1 MILLCEEGAW
11 KWAFL
16 AFLLDE
22 ETFLLYFIFY
32 GGEIDPDDEGPPL
45 REGAESGRRRRERR
59 RIEKRKPERKATYSC
74 RHLICHLKSRHNAA
88 FLPSPARQ
96 E

>member
-1 MILLCEEGAW
+1 MGRTWYFSRSSLERGALMMILLCEEGAW

-32 GGEIDPDDEGPPL
+32 GGRLIRTTKD
-45 REGAESGRRRRERR
+45 
-59 RIEKRKPERKATYSC
+59 
-74 RHLICHLKSRHNAA
+74 RH
-88 FLPSPARQ
+88 
-96 E
+96 

>member
-22 ETFLLYFIFY
+22 ETFLLYFIFT
-32 GGEIDPDDEGPPL
+32 GEIDPDDEGPP
-45 REGAESGRRRRERR
+45 R
-59 RIEKRKPERKATYSC
+59 
-74 RHLICHLKSRHNAA
+74 
-88 FLPSPARQ
+88 
-96 E
+96 